1 MLPNPFSRET
11 PDEVKKREASKKAI
25 EDKVKAVV
33 EIGKKVLA
41 SPDCEKYKWELLHQR
56 DEIIKLAIRTVDPDP
71 IKDAFFLR
79 ACMNKLGVLYGLLDS
94 IEADAKRKV

>member
-11 PDEVKKREASKKAI
+11 PDEVKKREASKKTI
-25 EDKVKAVV
+25 EEKIKAVTA
-33 EIGKKVLA
+33 IGQKILA
-41 SPDCEKYKWELLHQR
+41 SPEGERYRWELAHQR